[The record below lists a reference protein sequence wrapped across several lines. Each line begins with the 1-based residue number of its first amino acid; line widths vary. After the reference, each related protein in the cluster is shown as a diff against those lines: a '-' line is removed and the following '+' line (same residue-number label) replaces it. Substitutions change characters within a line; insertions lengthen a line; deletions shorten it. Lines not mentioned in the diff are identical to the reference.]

1 MEWYGISINEISI
14 FSLVIV
20 SGMVVDDAIV
30 ILENIVRH
38 YEMGKSLQSAAIEG
52 SKEVFYPVVASTMTT
67 ICAFLPMVI
76 MTGEMG
82 RVMIIIPITVTFVL
96 IASFIEAFLMLPC
109 HFMEA
114 TFLERKLKRSSG
126 SIKRLAFFGSVWMIF

>member
-1 MEWYGISINEISI
+1 MVFSTIAQEDINRQLNVLQSNLSLGIVLVFIILWIFIGLNALLAIIGIPFSFLTGFTFMEWYGISINEISI

-52 SKEVFYPVVASTMTT
+52 SKEVF
-67 ICAFLPMVI
+67 L
-76 MTGEMG
+76 
-82 RVMIIIPITVTFVL
+82 
-96 IASFIEAFLMLPC
+96 
-109 HFMEA
+109 
-114 TFLERKLKRSSG
+114 SS
-126 SIKRLAFFGSVWMIF
+126 SCINYDNHLCFFTYGNND